1 MQKSENFTL
10 GLSTV
15 VIGVLA
21 GISSGLL
28 SWFLDMIERFA
39 LNWQE
44 SLHNAV
50 ANEVMPG
57 RRLLAVTMG
66 AVVVAVLWYFLR
78 RQQQLISVEG
88 ALGGKKMPVS
98 GTILHVLL
106 QIFFVATGGS
116 VGREV
121 APREAGALIAQQWH
135 QFMQRIGLAALTE
148 SDRQLL
154 IASAAGAGF
163 AGIYISPITGTLF
176 AIELLLKQINLRI
189 TMVSLS
195 MAAIAAFVG
204 GSMKGFGAYYH
215 VTSTPF
221 HSQFVWII
229 LLVAPLSGFV
239 GAWFKKSSSWATA
252 HQTTGLA
259 ILWQLPI
266 MGMITGLITMFGMP
280 QITGNGRAL
289 AQTALDSS
297 SVRVI
302 PFLLL
307 AALLKYIVT
316 ILTIRAGAAGGV
328 LTPAIGIGSSLGA
341 IIGILVSLVIP
352 GISIWQS
359 AILGAVTL
367 LAASQQAPLMAM
379 FMLFEITHL
388 DAMVLLPFAIGVG
401 ISTLMSRAILK
412 QPLVK

>member
-28 SWFLDMIERFA
+28 SWFLDSVERFA

-50 ANEVMPG
+50 ANEVMPS
-57 RRLLAVTMG
+57 RRLLAVTIG
-66 AVVVAVLWYFLR
+66 AIIVAVFWYFLR
-78 RQQQLISVEG
+78 RRQPLVGVEG
-88 ALGGKKMPVS
+88 ALAGKQMPVS
-98 GTILHVLL
+98 GTIMHVLL

-121 APREAGALIAQQWH
+121 APREAGALIAQQW
-135 QFMQRIGLAALTE
+135 QQLTQRVGLAALTQ

-163 AGIYISPITGTLF
+163 AGIYISPMTGTLF
-176 AIELLLKQINLRI
+176 AIEVLLKQINLKI

-195 MAAIAAFVG
+195 MASIAAFVG
-204 GSMKGFGAYYH
+204 GSMKGFNAYYH
-215 VTSTPF
+215 VGNTAF
-221 HSQFVWII
+221 HSQFVLII
-229 LLVAPLSGFV
+229 LLVAPLSGLV
-239 GAWFKKSSSWATA
+239 GAWFKKSSGWATT
-252 HQTTGLA
+252 HQTTGVA

-266 MGMITGLITMFGMP
+266 MGLITGLITMFGMP
-280 QITGNGRAL
+280 QIMGNGRAL
-289 AQTALDSS
+289 AQTALDSL
-297 SVRVI
+297 SVKVL

-316 ILTIRAGAAGGV
+316 ILTIRAGAAGGF

-341 IIGILVSLVIP
+341 MIGILLSVVVP

-359 AILGAVTL
+359 ALFGAVTL

-388 DAMVLLPFAIGVG
+388 NATALLPLTIGVG
-401 ISTLMSRAILK
+401 ISTLVSRAVLK
-412 QPLVK
+412 QPIVK